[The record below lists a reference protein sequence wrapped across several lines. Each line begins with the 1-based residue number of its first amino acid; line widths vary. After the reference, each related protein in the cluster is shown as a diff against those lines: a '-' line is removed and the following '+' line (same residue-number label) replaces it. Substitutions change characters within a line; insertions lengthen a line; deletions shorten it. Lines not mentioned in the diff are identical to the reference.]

1 MEIPESLSWQ
11 QDVSIF
17 AHPVILRDL
26 LKAVG
31 IPFGVLIVFL
41 LWVSG
46 WDLQGDVRFALGLIG
61 LLFAVTWLL
70 IFVLFRGIW
79 QVEFHLNDRE
89 LVTRT
94 GAGQVRRWTALNRM
108 TVLGGL
114 AAGRPGAAGAGLLA
128 GSRQEV
134 RLPWKKIRRMKVH
147 RKSRTIVVRGGL
159 TEKTALFCTLE
170 NFPVVLKY
178 CLDRVP
184 APVRQQVE
192 GEHL

>member
-17 AHPVILRDL
+17 THPVILRDL

-31 IPFGVLIVFL
+31 IPFGILIVFIM
-41 LWVSG
+41 WSSG

-61 LLFAVTWLL
+61 LLFFLTWLL
-70 IFVLFRGIW
+70 IFILFRGIW
-79 QVEFHLNDRE
+79 QVEFRLNDRE
-89 LVTRT
+89 LRTRT
-94 GAGQVRRWTALNRM
+94 RAGQARRWAAVSSI

-114 AAGRPGAAGAGLLA
+114 AAGKPTVAGAGLLA

-134 RLPWKKIRRMKVH
+134 RIPWEKVRKMKVYPKNH
-147 RKSRTIVVRGGL
+147 TIVVRGGL
-159 TEKTALFCTLE
+159 TEKTALFCTRE
-170 NFPVVLKY
+170 NYPVVLKY
-178 CLDRVP
+178 CTDRIPGP
-184 APVRQQVE
+184 ARTHGE